1 MNSVLRWVVALGPR
15 QARAMSYWKNKTVV
29 LTGGSQGLG
38 LAISQALARAGS
50 RLVLAAL
57 ADPQLEASTEALR
70 ATGAEVIGVPA
81 DITRQADVDALVE
94 QTHQRF
100 GPVDMLVNCAGRS
113 ARGSVLDTTP
123 EQFQQLLDLNFLA
136 MVRCTRAFGSDV
148 IQARGHIVNIGSLA
162 AKSASRHLGGYAASK
177 FPVAAYSQQLRL
189 ELNPLG
195 VHVLLVCPGPIA
207 RSDAGQRYD
216 DQAGNL
222 PESAR
227 KPGGGVR
234 LKGIPP
240 EKLVAAIL
248 RCCERR
254 KPELVMPGRARLLF
268 ALAQL
273 SPTLGDW
280 LLTKMTR

>member
-1 MNSVLRWVVALGPR
+1 MG
-15 QARAMSYWKNKTVV
+15 YWKNKTVV
-29 LTGGSQGLG
+29 VTGGSQGLG
-38 LAISQALARAGS
+38 LAIARALARAGS

-57 ADPQLEASTEALR
+57 PDPPLQASTEAL
-70 ATGAEVIGVPA
+70 AAAGAEVIGVPT
-81 DITRQADVDALVE
+81 DITRQVDVDALVD
-94 QTHQRF
+94 QTHQRL
-100 GPVDMLVNCAGRS
+100 GRVDMLVNCAGRS
-113 ARGSVLDTTP
+113 ARGQVLDTTP

-136 MVRCTRAFGSDV
+136 LVRCTRAFGSDL

-189 ELNPLG
+189 ELKPRG

-207 RSDAGQRYD
+207 RPDAGQRYD
-216 DQAGNL
+216 DQADDL

-227 KPGGGVR
+227 RPGGGVR

-240 EKLVAAIL
+240 DKLAAAIL
-248 RCCERR
+248 RSCQRR
-254 KPELVMPGRARLLF
+254 QPELILPGRARLLF

-280 LLTKMTR
+280 ILTKMTR

>member
-1 MNSVLRWVVALGPR
+1 MD
-15 QARAMSYWKNKTVV
+15 YWKNKTVV
-29 LTGGSQGLG
+29 VTGGSQGLG
-38 LAISQALARAGS
+38 LVISQAFARAGS

-57 ADPQLEASTEALR
+57 ADPQLQAGTEALE
-70 ATGAEVIGVPA
+70 AAGAEVIGVPA
-81 DITRQADVDALVE
+81 DITRQADVEALVE
-94 QTHQRF
+94 QTHGRF
-100 GPVDMLVNCAGRS
+100 GRVDVLVNCAGRS
-113 ARGSVLDTTP
+113 ARGQALETTP

-136 MVRCTRAFGSDV
+136 MVRCTRAFGSDLLES
-148 IQARGHIVNIGSLA
+148 RGHIVNIGSLA
-162 AKSASRHLGGYAASK
+162 AKSASRHLGAYAASK

-189 ELNPLG
+189 ELNPRG

-207 RSDAGQRYD
+207 RPDAGQRYD
-216 DQAGNL
+216 DQTADL

-227 KPGGGVR
+227 RPGGGVR

-240 EKLVAAIL
+240 EKLAAAIL
-248 RCCERR
+248 RYCQRR
-254 KPELVMPGRARLLF
+254 RPELIMPGRARLLF